1 MHVLITE
8 CIFLGSQLFHCTIC
22 GAHTESEFASSDYK
36 TIVDHM
42 LTRQVFTLFCG
53 YFSQIAP
60 RENVQ
65 NASPLIAAMASRTRF
80 ETL

>member
-42 LTRQVFTLFCG
+42 LTRQVFT
-53 YFSQIAP
+53 YFVDIL
-60 RENVQ
+60 VK
-65 NASPLIAAMASRTRF
+65 
-80 ETL
+80 